1 MEPPSQA
8 SIRRAFLWAYVS
20 FIPLVG
26 SLAWALFATR
36 QWPGSRGRLLTAS
49 GFMLL
54 LAASSASFYPIL
66 RTLAPQKRLLG
77 LSVAKYIFVSIAIAL
92 GLAAAAAVLAIATPQ
107 T

>member
-8 SIRRAFLWAYVS
+8 SIRRAFLWACIS

-26 SLAWALFATR
+26 SLAWAFFATR
-36 QWPGSRGRLLTAS
+36 QWPGPRGMLLTAS

-66 RTLAPQKRLLG
+66 RTLAPQKRVLG
-77 LSVAKYIFVSIAIAL
+77 LSVAKYTFVSIAIAL
-92 GLAAAAAVLAIATPQ
+92 GVAVVLVAVAVGTPQ